1 MLAKDEIRNWV
12 IYSITSPSGRVYIGK
27 TSNFK
32 QRVRQYK
39 SNAKKQT
46 VLNSSFKKYGV
57 DAHIFNIVEEFSG
70 NLSMVNDKEMFWIRT
85 YMSNINKF
93 PEQKGM
99 NLTDGGEGQIG
110 MKHSQESK
118 DKMRAISIKNG
129 SLPPKIIWTDDMKK
143 LASEQRKGKKKT
155 GKIRGWTEAQ
165 KKEMSELKKGHK
177 AWNKGLKFKGTE
189 QERKIKFGL
198 HNLGNS
204 YNKGRKPSSKAIY
217 KSCAARSIP
226 VIQYSLDG
234 IFIKEYPS
242 VASANTC
249 TGISQDT
256 IRFIAIGK
264 VKNPTKFIFKY
275 KTGFKNFSFQ
285 RRVFQ
290 PQDIK
295 QKIA

>member
-46 VLNSSFKKYGV
+46 VLNNSFKKYGINT
-57 DAHIFNIVEEFSG
+57 HTFNIVEEFAG

-85 YMSNINKF
+85 YMSNINKY
-93 PEQKGM
+93 PEQNGM

-110 MKHSQESK
+110 MRHSQESK
-118 DKMRAISIKNG
+118 DKMRNISIKNG
-129 SLPPKIIWTDDMKK
+129 NTPPKIIWTDAMRK

-155 GKIRGWTEAQ
+155 GKLRGWTDEQ
-165 KKEMSELKKGHK
+165 RKEMSELKKGHK
-177 AWNKGLKFKGTE
+177 AWNKGLKYGGTKD
-189 QERKIKFGL
+189 ERQIKFGV
-198 HNLGNS
+198 
-204 YNKGRKPSSKAIY
+204 NKGKSINKGKKPSAKAIES
-217 KSCAARSIP
+217 SCLSRSIP
-226 VIQYSLDG
+226 ILQYTLDG
-234 IFIKEYPS
+234 LFIKKYLSGAE
-242 VASANTC
+242 ASRC

-264 VKNPTKFIFKY
+264 VKKPTKFVFKY
-275 KTGFKNFSFQ
+275 STGFKTFNFE
-285 RRVFQ
+285 RRVFKQ
-290 PQDIK
+290 EDIK